1 MRELMN
7 TREVADYLRI
17 KERKVYELIH
27 SGRIPCTRVTGK
39 WLFPKSLIDLWVL
52 ENARVP
58 GSTPVTP
65 PPVLA
70 GSHDPLLEW
79 ALVEAGT
86 GLAALWE
93 GSLQGV
99 RRLAAGDA
107 RACALHILDSASG
120 VYNAPIL
127 ERMLPG
133 LPVVAVEW
141 CRREQGLI
149 VSPGNPLGLTGLAD
163 AARQRARFAL
173 RQPESGGR
181 MLLDHLL
188 GQAELE
194 LAALNVIEHPA
205 RTETDVATALLDGEA
220 DVGLGIRAVARR
232 FRLDFVPLHQERFA
246 LAMARRDYFEPAVQ
260 QLLAFTAG
268 ARFRDHAEE
277 LGGYDVSELGQVVY
291 NA

>member
-17 KERKVYELIH
+17 KERKVYELVH
-27 SGRIPCTRVTGK
+27 NGRIPCTRVTGK

-65 PPVLA
+65 PPVVA

-99 RRLAAGDA
+99 RRLAASDA
-107 RACALHILDSASG
+107 RVCAMHVLDSASG
-120 VYNAPIL
+120 EYNAPVL

-133 LPVVAVEW
+133 LPVVGVEW
-141 CRREQGLI
+141 CRREQGL
-149 VSPGNPLGLTGLAD
+149 VVAAGNPLGLTGIAD
-163 AARQRARFAL
+163 AARQGARFVL
-173 RQPESGGR
+173 RQPESGSR

-188 GQAELE
+188 QAEGVA
-194 LAALNVIEHPA
+194 LAALNALEHPA
-205 RTETDVATALLDGEA
+205 RTETDLAAALVDGEA
-220 DVGLGIRAVARR
+220 DVGLGIGAVARR

-246 LAMARRDYFEPAVQ
+246 LAMARRDYFEAPMQ
-260 QLLAFTAG
+260 RLLGFAG
-268 ARFRDHAEE
+268 GSRFREHAEE
-277 LGGYDVSELGQVVY
+277 LGGYDVSRLGEVIY